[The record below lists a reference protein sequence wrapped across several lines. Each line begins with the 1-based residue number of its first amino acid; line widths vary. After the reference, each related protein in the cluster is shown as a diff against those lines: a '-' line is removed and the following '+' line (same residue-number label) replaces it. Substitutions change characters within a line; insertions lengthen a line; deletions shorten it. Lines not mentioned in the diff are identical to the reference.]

1 MNTTNKA
8 LIILKLALA
17 LSIISFVIYFANI
30 NNYSREA
37 YVESNNG
44 EELVLT
50 DIRGH
55 RWGWTIETLEEFQ
68 LKENDIVKLKFD
80 NNGTDE
86 IVEDDILIKIKKNKN
101 IKKFNKKY

>member
-8 LIILKLALA
+8 LIILTLALA
-17 LSIISFVIYFANI
+17 LYIIFLIIFFVNI
-30 NNYSREA
+30 NNHYTREA

-44 EELVLT
+44 EELILT

-86 IVEDDILIKIKKNKN
+86 IVEDDILIKIKR
-101 IKKFNKKY
+101 IKK

>member
-17 LSIISFVIYFANI
+17 LYIISFVIYFANNI
-30 NNYSREA
+30 NYYTREA

-44 EELVLT
+44 EELILT

-55 RWGWTIETLEEFQ
+55 MWGWSIETLEEFR

-86 IVEDDILIKIKKNKN
+86 IVEDDILIKIKK
-101 IKKFNKKY
+101 IK

>member
-1 MNTTNKA
+1 MNTTNKV

-17 LSIISFVIYFANI
+17 LYIISFVIYFANI
-30 NNYSREA
+30 NNYYTREA

-44 EELVLT
+44 EELILT
-50 DIRGH
+50 DVRGH
-55 RWGWTIETLEEFQ
+55 RWGWTVETLEEFQ

-86 IVEDDILIKIKKNKN
+86 IVEDDILIKIKR
-101 IKKFNKKY
+101 IKK

>member
-17 LSIISFVIYFANI
+17 LYIIFFIIFFVNI
-30 NNYSREA
+30 NNHYTREA

-44 EELVLT
+44 EELILT

-86 IVEDDILIKIKKNKN
+86 IVEDDILIKIKK
-101 IKKFNKKY
+101 IKK